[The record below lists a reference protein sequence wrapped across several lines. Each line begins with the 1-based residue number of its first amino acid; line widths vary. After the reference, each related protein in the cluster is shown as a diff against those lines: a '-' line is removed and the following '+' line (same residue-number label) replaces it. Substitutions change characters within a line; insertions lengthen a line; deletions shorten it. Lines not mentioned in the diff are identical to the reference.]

1 MMLIWKALIR
11 DELGNV
17 KYRSP
22 EFNKKWIAI
31 KWASNIIDKHKKLDE
46 WFYEVWCE

>member
-1 MMLIWKALIR
+1 MMVVWKGLVR

-22 EFNKKWIAI
+22 EFNQKWIAVQ
-31 KWASNIIDKHKKLDE
+31 WARNIIDKHNKSGE
-46 WFYEVWCE
+46 WRYEVWCE